1 MLWERE
7 KKKNGGGVRLGAE
20 REEEGADRIYSE
32 NCARGAGAVG
42 QGLMDIFSFRKTWDR
57 IHSLTVIQ
65 TSLMDTSY
73 FLLEKLWRGNIH
85 IHSTCLLN
93 KNKFAD
99 NICSSIFSFGGR

>member
-42 QGLMDIFSFRKTWDR
+42 EGLMDTA
-57 IHSLTVIQ
+57 
-65 TSLMDTSY
+65 Y
-73 FLLEKLWRGNIH
+73 FLFDK
-85 IHSTCLLN
+85 T
-93 KNKFAD
+93 
-99 NICSSIFSFGGR
+99 

>member
-42 QGLMDIFSFRKTWDR
+42 EGLMDTA
-57 IHSLTVIQ
+57 
-65 TSLMDTSY
+65 Y
-73 FLLEKLWRGNIH
+73 FLFQKLSREIE
-85 IHSTCLLN
+85 N
-93 KNKFAD
+93 KAD
-99 NICSSIFSFGGR
+99 GHSIFSFPKT